1 MITKIGDILRE
12 IIPNFEDIEIVY
24 GEHYLHTG
32 YDSKNH
38 MLLIRNCMYCYNGC
52 EVEFDLDTVKVT
64 KALEEKLP
72 LKVEFDKEIIFD
84 KGQTYKFYI
93 TLKEEED

>member
-1 MITKIGDILRE
+1 
-12 IIPNFEDIEIVY
+12 
-24 GEHYLHTG
+24 
-32 YDSKNH
+32 
-38 MLLIRNCMYCYNGC
+38 MYCYNGC